1 MNEPVVVGN
10 VTAVLPLTLLESVR
24 AHDRPEEF
32 LENEDLMLSM
42 PRRLGLTGVV
52 DNQIRQ
58 YQAAESAGR
67 AVSLEEVASLI
78 KLVLKRD
85 DAAMILRETGRR
97 MAEQHFQRL
106 PEGYIRILRVLPS
119 GLLLGSW
126 RRSARSLLRQMV
138 GTVAIEVGSRP
149 AAAARLRPNPLAM
162 LEPTGTACALYAS
175 VLERLAELY
184 TDASPY
190 AVETRCCATG
200 EDCCE
205 WTISGL

>member
-1 MNEPVVVGN
+1 
-10 VTAVLPLTLLESVR
+10 
-24 AHDRPEEF
+24 
-32 LENEDLMLSM
+32 MLSM

-52 DNQIRQ
+52 DNQIRH
-58 YQAAESAGR
+58 YQAAENDR
-67 AVSLEEVASLI
+67 RPVLLDEVANLI

-97 MAEQHFQRL
+97 LAEQHFKRL
-106 PEGYIRILRVLPS
+106 PEGYVRMLRVLPS

-126 RRSARSLLRQMV
+126 RRSARNLLRQMA
-138 GTVAIEVGSRP
+138 GTVTIEVSSRP
-149 AAAARLRPNPLAM
+149 AVARLRPNPLAL
-162 LEPTGTACALYAS
+162 LEPSGTACALYAS

-184 TDASPY
+184 IDSSPY